1 MATKAGLRAAEFFG
15 TLLDHDNKP
24 GQPNQITKALNL
36 NLINF
41 IYMLHFNSFFE
52 DYALLKRL
60 IRIPISIILM
70 CLILNSTARSQ
81 DNHKNTYGFEPEK
94 IYLQL
99 DGKVYTT
106 DKTIWFKAI
115 VTNSS
120 DHNLT
125 RLSGVLY
132 VELIGPDEK
141 IIEKK
146 LIKLENGIGT
156 GFFDLNQNY
165 SEGTYLI
172 RAYTEWDRN
181 FGPDFFFNEYIE
193 VFAST
198 AKVKT
203 EPISNVTIVEKKDN
217 KRQLIAYFDPFA
229 IDSLHKKE
237 LTLIITHDKIIDTL
251 YLKKDDGNKFR
262 IDYDIPD
269 NCQFVSLK
277 MVTKNLFSFTKTIV
291 LDDDHLDLQFF
302 PESGELVDGIT
313 SRVGFKALEYNGK
326 GKNVTGEII
335 NGKGDVFTRF
345 KSNQLGMGSFI
356 FNNPDKDSAY
366 FARLKSQSDSNLSN
380 IYPLPKVS
388 PQGNVLS
395 VTMRRDA
402 IYITASSSYLN
413 SDSIYIKVSCR
424 GLLCY
429 EIKGKLKDGVLS
441 FSLPV
446 NKLPDGIVAFTMMDN
461 TGHPV
466 AERLVFNER
475 PESRLNIEI
484 STDKDIYTQR
494 ELTKLNIKTIDYIS
508 EPVAASLS
516 LLVLNKEQMGKIQNT
531 RQNILSY
538 FLLSSDLKGEI
549 ENPGFYFS
557 NNKSSDDLDALM
569 LTQGW
574 RRYLYNKSVDTVT
587 FKPES
592 RLNLSG
598 SVGGILI
605 QKKKKAAEITM
616 MTFGRRKTVQTLT
629 TDSLGRFYF
638 NLNDEYGQNLNILIQ
653 SANQTGINKNY
664 TIVLDKKESPQVSFN
679 HIPSVGKVDSVVRK
693 LVENNIVRKKVDE
706 TYKLSGGILLGEV
719 KVEAYRMT
727 PARKKVMQEYGKPD
741 EVINGEIIQEKE
753 EKWSFGIYSVLQSKF
768 PDKIRIYRYEELL
781 LAKIRPSEPTL
792 VVVDGSAVNHDDYG
806 SIAYIPPSEVSSFE
820 IIKNVNNRSTVWLEY
835 CPECSPASIPPTID
849 VIAIYTYGG
858 SGIYGV
864 QKPKGIIKAVVP
876 VFSTPREFYTP
887 KYENLSPSDWY
898 KPDLRAL
905 IHWEPKVTVDSLGK
919 ASATF
924 YNADITGEMEVVVE
938 AISEDGKIGYQEL
951 IYNVR
956 KRDLNK

>member
-1 MATKAGLRAAEFFG
+1 M
-15 TLLDHDNKP
+15 
-24 GQPNQITKALNL
+24 
-36 NLINF
+36 
-41 IYMLHFNSFFE
+41 
-52 DYALLKRL
+52 
-60 IRIPISIILM
+60 
-70 CLILNSTARSQ
+70 
-81 DNHKNTYGFEPEK
+81 
-94 IYLQL
+94 QL

-115 VTNSS
+115 VTNAS

-125 RLSGVLY
+125 KLSGVLY

-181 FGPDFFFNEYIE
+181 FGTDFFFNEYIQ
-193 VFAST
+193 VFAPT
-198 AKVKT
+198 AKMKP
-203 EPISNVTIVEKKDN
+203 EPISNVTLVEKKDK
-217 KRQLIAYFDPFA
+217 KRQLIAYFDPFV

-251 YLKKDDGNKFR
+251 SLKKDDDNKFR

-269 NCQFVSLK
+269 NCQFVTLK

-291 LDDDHLDLQFF
+291 LDEDHLDLQFF
-302 PESGELVDGIT
+302 PESGELVHGIR

-326 GKNVTGEII
+326 GKSVTGEII
-335 NGKGDVFTRF
+335 NGKGEVLTRF
-345 KSNQLGMGSFI
+345 KSNKLGMGSFI
-356 FNNPDKDSAY
+356 FNNPDKDSAC

-395 VTMRRDA
+395 VIRSGDA
-402 IYITASSSYLN
+402 IHITASSSYLKN
-413 SDSIYIKVSCR
+413 DSIYIKVSCR
-424 GLLCY
+424 GLVYY

-446 NKLPDGIVAFTMMDN
+446 NKLPDGIIAFTMMDN

-466 AERLVFNER
+466 AERLAFNER
-475 PESRLNIEI
+475 SDSRLNIEI
-484 STDKDIYTQR
+484 STDKVTYIQR
-494 ELTKLNIKTIDYIS
+494 ELTKLKIKTTDNHS
-508 EPVAASLS
+508 EPVATSLS
-516 LLVLNKEQMGKIQNT
+516 LLVLNKEQMGQIQNT

-557 NNKSSDDLDALM
+557 NNKSYDDIDALM

-598 SVGGILI
+598 SVSGILF
-605 QKKKKAAEITM
+605 QKKKKAAEITV
-616 MTFGRRKTVQTLT
+616 MTFGRRKAVQTLT

-638 NLNDEYGQNLNILIQ
+638 DLNDEYGQNLNILIQ
-653 SANQTGINKNY
+653 SANHAGRNKDY
-664 TIVLDKKESPQVSFN
+664 KIVLDKKESPKITFD
-679 HIPSVGKVDSVVRK
+679 HIPSIGKVDSVIKK
-693 LVENNIVRKKVDE
+693 LVENNIERKKVDE

-727 PARKKVMQEYGKPD
+727 PARKKVMQEYGKPN
-741 EVINGEIIQEKE
+741 EVISGETIQEKE
-753 EKWSFGIYSVLQSKF
+753 EKWSFGLYSVLQSKF
-768 PDKIRIYRYEELL
+768 PDKVHIFRISDGELL
-781 LAKIRPSEPTL
+781 AEVRKTAPTL

-820 IIKNVNNRSTVWLEY
+820 IIEDVSNRSKVWFEF
-835 CPECSPASIPPTID
+835 CPECNPLSIPKTID

-864 QKPKGIIKAVVP
+864 HKPEGIIKASVP

-887 KYENLSPSDWY
+887 KYANLQPGDWY

-905 IHWEPKVTVDSLGK
+905 IDWEPKLIADSLGK
-919 ASATF
+919 ASTTF
-924 YNADITGEMEVVVE
+924 YNADVPGNMQVVVE
-938 AISEDGKIGYQEL
+938 AISNDGKIGYQEL
-951 IYNVR
+951 TYNVR
-956 KRDLNK
+956 KRELNK

>member
-1 MATKAGLRAAEFFG
+1 MV
-15 TLLDHDNKP
+15 
-24 GQPNQITKALNL
+24 
-36 NLINF
+36 
-41 IYMLHFNSFFE
+41 HFNYPFGNYDSF
-52 DYALLKRL
+52 KQL
-60 IRIPISIILM
+60 IRISISTLSV
-70 CLILNSTARSQ
+70 CLILNSNVRSQ
-81 DNHKNTYGFEPEK
+81 DNHKYTYGFEPEK
-94 IYLQL
+94 IYMQL

-115 VTNSS
+115 VTNAS

-125 RLSGVLY
+125 KLSGVLY

-181 FGPDFFFNEYIE
+181 FGTDFFFNEYIQ
-193 VFAST
+193 VFAPT
-198 AKVKT
+198 AKMKP
-203 EPISNVTIVEKKDN
+203 EPISNVTLVEKKDK
-217 KRQLIAYFDPFA
+217 KRQLIAYFDPFV

-251 YLKKDDGNKFR
+251 SLKKDDDNKFR

-269 NCQFVSLK
+269 NCQFVTLK

-291 LDDDHLDLQFF
+291 LDEDHLDLQFF
-302 PESGELVDGIT
+302 PESGELVHGIR

-326 GKNVTGEII
+326 GKSVTGEII
-335 NGKGDVFTRF
+335 NGKGEVLTRF
-345 KSNQLGMGSFI
+345 KSNKLGMGSFI
-356 FNNPDKDSAY
+356 FNNPDKDSAC

-395 VTMRRDA
+395 VIRSGDA
-402 IYITASSSYLN
+402 IHITASSSYLKN
-413 SDSIYIKVSCR
+413 DSIYIKVSCR
-424 GLLCY
+424 GLVYY

-446 NKLPDGIVAFTMMDN
+446 NKLPDGIIAFTMMDN

-466 AERLVFNER
+466 AERLAFNER
-475 PESRLNIEI
+475 SDSRLNIEI
-484 STDKDIYTQR
+484 STDKVTYIQR
-494 ELTKLNIKTIDYIS
+494 ELTKLKIKTTDNHS
-508 EPVAASLS
+508 EPVATSLS
-516 LLVLNKEQMGKIQNT
+516 LLVLNKEQMGQIQNT

-557 NNKSSDDLDALM
+557 NNKSYDDIDALM

-598 SVGGILI
+598 SVSGILF
-605 QKKKKAAEITM
+605 QKKKKAAEITV
-616 MTFGRRKTVQTLT
+616 MTFGRRKAVQTLT

-638 NLNDEYGQNLNILIQ
+638 DLNDEYGQNLNILIQ
-653 SANQTGINKNY
+653 SANHAGRNKDY
-664 TIVLDKKESPQVSFN
+664 KIVLDKKESPKITFD
-679 HIPSVGKVDSVVRK
+679 HIPSIGKVDSVIKK
-693 LVENNIVRKKVDE
+693 LVENNIERKKVDE

-727 PARKKVMQEYGKPD
+727 PARKKVMQEYGKPN
-741 EVINGEIIQEKE
+741 EVISGETIQEKE
-753 EKWSFGIYSVLQSKF
+753 EKWSFGLYSVLQSKF
-768 PDKIRIYRYEELL
+768 PDKVHIFRISDGELL
-781 LAKIRPSEPTL
+781 AEVRKTAPTL

-820 IIKNVNNRSTVWLEY
+820 IIEDVSNRSKVWFEF
-835 CPECSPASIPPTID
+835 CPECNPLSIPKTID

-864 QKPKGIIKAVVP
+864 HKPEGIIKASVP

-887 KYENLSPSDWY
+887 KYANLQPGDWY

-905 IHWEPKVTVDSLGK
+905 IDWEPKLIADSLGK
-919 ASATF
+919 ASTTF
-924 YNADITGEMEVVVE
+924 YNADVPGNMQVVVE
-938 AISEDGKIGYQEL
+938 AISNDGKIGYQEL
-951 IYNVR
+951 TYNVR
-956 KRDLNK
+956 KRELNK